1 MISKNKAKQWALSR
15 EVNRYSNLRD
25 LSVTYEGDSQDVVT
39 RPPDIS
45 TRGMFI
51 NTNRSFPKGAILNV
65 QFRLTQSG
73 VRVRTRC
80 EVRYCLPGVGVGVE
94 FVDISPESV
103 RKPSKREIG
112 DRQRSRR
119 NSGKNVESPT
129 PVPHTRTTL
138 DFATPR

>member
-1 MISKNKAKQWALSR
+1 MISKNNAKEWALSR

-25 LSVTYEGDSQDVVT
+25 LSVSYEGYSQDVVT

-51 NTNRSFPKGAILNV
+51 NTNRTFPEGAVLNV
-65 QFRLTQSG
+65 QFRLAQSG

-94 FVDISPESV
+94 FVEISPESV
-103 RKPSKREIG
+103 RAIEKEIETG
-112 DRQRSRR
+112 
-119 NSGKNVESPT
+119 NG
-129 PVPHTRTTL
+129 HG
-138 DFATPR
+138 PRKT